1 MIILFMMEYESAVAV
16 TGLLTCASLSMA
28 FSNVVVD
35 AILVVQARRDPRLGS
50 QDLISI
56 AFLL

>member
-1 MIILFMMEYESAVAV
+1 MMEYESAVAV